1 MAHFWT
7 KTLFL
12 LMISIVMNVP
22 PSAGARNNL
31 RFEHISIEHG
41 LSQNSIR
48 CILQDKK
55 GFLWFGTEGGGLNK
69 YDGYEFILYKPEPDN
84 SLSISHN
91 VILELYEDRSGNI
104 WIGTDGGGL
113 NRFNREK
120 ETFTRYQN
128 DPDDPGS
135 LSHNIVSAI
144 YEDRSGN
151 LWVGTRGGLN
161 RFEPESETFVRYQ
174 NNPAEPFSLSHDSVS
189 YIYEDKAGVLWIGT
203 TGGGLCRGDRAAAR
217 GQEIRDNNPI
227 FIPYTYD
234 PRDPYSLSHNW
245 VSAIFEDSSGNLW
258 IGTEGGGLNR
268 MDRKNSRFTAYRNIR
283 YDPNSLSHD
292 EISAIHEDKSG
303 TLWIGTAGGGLNRFD
318 PENKKFIR
326 YQHDPSDPNSLSHN
340 VIWSLCEDRSGIL
353 WIGTYTGGVN
363 KLDRKSE
370 KFIHYRNDPGNPDS
384 LSHNVVWVIYEDRQ
398 GELWIGTDSGL
409 NRFDRKTQKFF
420 QYRHDADKPY
430 SLSDNEVWSVCED
443 HKGNLWIGT
452 ENGLN
457 RMEREYG
464 MFFHYPKSDSGLTSH
479 RIRVIYEDSR
489 RVLWVGTDKGLNR
502 LNRDT
507 ETFTAYQYSP
517 VDPAGLSSNDI
528 WCIYED
534 HRGILWIGTEN
545 GLNAFDREK
554 EQFVRYQADPD
565 NPDALSHNWVL
576 SIYEDHQKYLWV
588 GTLSGLN
595 QFGRSLQTFRHYREK
610 DGLPNDVI
618 YGILEDDTGRLWMST
633 NRGLSVFDPAAKVFS
648 NYDVRDG
655 LQSNEF
661 NVSAYCKAEDG
672 EMFFGGMN
680 GLNAF
685 YPRMVEKNRFIP
697 PVVITDFQIF
707 NKSVTPS
714 YKGSPLEKCIT
725 ETKHITLSYK
735 QNVFS
740 YEFAAL
746 NYTRPEKNQ
755 YAYIM
760 EGFDEAWNYIGTR
773 RFVTYTNL
781 PPGEYIFRVIG
792 SNNDGVWNKQ
802 GVSVSVTITPPVWK
816 TWWAYLVYIFFG
828 ISVIAWYLRRQ
839 AKKLEQERQ
848 INERL
853 RQVDKLKDAFL
864 ANTSHELRTPLHGII
879 GIAESLMDG
888 AAGIISENMRVNL
901 SMVISSAR
909 RLAALVNDILDFS
922 KLKSHELQLRRKPVS
937 IKVLAEIVLKMTEP
951 LIREKDLILRNDIA
965 ADTPRVDA
973 DEDRLQQILYNLIG
987 NAIKFTKSGS
997 VTVSARVLP
1006 ASQAVQIS
1014 VSDTGIGIPPNE
1026 IGHIFDL
1033 FEQGDRSV
1041 STKYGGTGLGLS
1053 VTKQLVELHGGDIRV
1068 ESEPGKGTA
1077 FFFTLPASNAPE
1089 TAEQLSEE
1097 ITRLK
1102 EDTVV
1107 EVQPLEN
1114 RGTEAEGIFNIL
1126 VVDDEPVNQQVLS
1139 NYLSRHHYTI
1149 RRAMDGEEALRAID
1163 AGEKFDLML
1172 LDIMMP
1178 NLSGYEVCQRVREK
1192 YLPSEL
1198 PVIMLTAKNQ
1208 ISDLVEA
1215 FSAGANDYLAKP
1227 FSKSELLAR
1236 IKTHLNLLKINTAY
1250 SRFFPQNY
1258 LRFLEKESVVEVHL
1272 GDHISKEM
1280 AVMFSDIRSFTSLS
1294 EKMSP
1299 RENFDFI
1306 NAYFRQIS
1314 PVIRNHKG
1322 FIVKYLG
1329 DGMMAAFPD
1338 GPEDAIR
1345 AGIDKLKQ
1353 VAFYN
1358 KESRKKGFLPVQIG
1372 IGVHIGYMMVGII
1385 GEAARMQGDA
1395 FSDNVNLASRLEGL
1409 TKFYGVSFVISEEVF
1424 KSLANPDEF
1433 YIRFLDRVQ
1442 VKGRENPVSVFEICD
1457 GDPEEVIALKMKT
1470 KLEFAE
1476 GQSCYFAGDF
1486 SKSAECFRKV
1496 LRVHPGDTAVKLY
1509 LDRSE
1514 QFMSRGAPKGWQGIE
1529 RRAEK

>member
-1 MAHFWT
+1 
-7 KTLFL
+7 
-12 LMISIVMNVP
+12 MISISINVLP
-22 PSAGARNNL
+22 CAGARNDL
-31 RFEHISIEHG
+31 RFEHISIEQG
-41 LSQNSIR
+41 LSQNSAR

-55 GFLWFGTEGGGLNK
+55 GFLWFGTDGGGLNK
-69 YDGYEFILYKPEPDN
+69 YDGYEFTLYKTDPENPF
-84 SLSISHN
+84 SLSYN
-91 VILELYEDRSGNI
+91 VILELYEDRSGDI

-128 DPDDPGS
+128 VPGDPGS

-161 RFEPESETFVRYQ
+161 RFEPETETFVRYQ
-174 NNPAEPFSLSHDSVS
+174 NDPEKPFSLSHDSVS
-189 YIYEDKAGVLWIGT
+189 CIYEDKAGVLWVGT
-203 TGGGLCRGDRAAAR
+203 TGGGLCRADRAAAT

-227 FIPYTYD
+227 FIPYKYD
-234 PRDPYSLSHNW
+234 PRDPYSLSHDW
-245 VSAIFEDSSGNLW
+245 VSFIYEDSSGNLW
-258 IGTEGGGLNR
+258 IGTEGGGLNL
-268 MDRKNSRFTAYRNIR
+268 MNRKNNRFAAYRNIR

-292 EISAIHEDKSG
+292 EISVIHEDKSG
-303 TLWIGTAGGGLNRFD
+303 ILWIGTAGGGLCRFD
-318 PENKKFIR
+318 PENRKFIR
-326 YQHDPSDPNSLSHN
+326 YQHDPSDPHSLSHN

-384 LSHNVVWVIYEDRQ
+384 LSHNVVWSIYEDRQ

-409 NRFDRKTQKFF
+409 NRFDRRGKKFV
-420 QYRHDADKPY
+420 QYRHDPDKPY

-443 HKGNLWIGT
+443 HKGNLWVGT

-464 MFFHYPKSDSGLTSH
+464 MFFHYSKADRALSSD
-479 RIRVIYEDSR
+479 RIRVIYEDR
-489 RVLWVGTDKGLNR
+489 HGVLWVGTDKGLNR
-502 LNRDT
+502 LNRET
-507 ETFTAYQYSP
+507 ETFTAYHYSP
-517 VDPAGLSSNDI
+517 VDPAGLSSDDI

-534 HRGILWIGTEN
+534 HRGILWIGTEA

-554 EQFVRYQADPD
+554 EQFVRYQA
-565 NPDALSHNWVL
+565 NPGNLESLSHNWVL
-576 SIYEDHQKYLWV
+576 SIYEDHKKYLWA

-595 QFGRSLQTFRHYREK
+595 RFDRPLQTFRHYREK

-618 YGILEDDTGRLWMST
+618 YGILEDDTGHLWMST
-633 NRGLSVFDPAAKVFS
+633 NRGLSAFDPAAKVFS

-661 NVSAYCKAEDG
+661 NVGAYCKTKDG
-672 EMFFGGMN
+672 EMFFGGVN
-680 GLNAF
+680 GFNGF
-685 YPRMVEKNRFIP
+685 YPHMVEKNDFIP

-725 ETKHITLSYK
+725 EADHITLSYK

-746 NYTRPEKNQ
+746 NYTRTEKNQ
-755 YAYIM
+755 YAYMM
-760 EGFDEAWNYIGTR
+760 EGFDQAWNYIGTR
-773 RFVTYTNL
+773 RFATYTNL
-781 PPGEYIFRVIG
+781 PPGEYVFKVIG

-802 GVSVSVTITPPVWK
+802 GASVSVTITPPVWK
-816 TWWAYLVYIFFG
+816 TWWAYLVYIFLG

-839 AKKLEQERQ
+839 AKKLERERL

-888 AAGIISENMRVNL
+888 AAGMLSENMRVNL

-922 KLKSHELQLRRKPVS
+922 KLKTHELHLRKKPVS
-937 IKVLAEIVLKMTEP
+937 IKVLADIVLKMTEP
-951 LIREKDLILRNDIA
+951 LIREKDLVLRNDIGA
-965 ADTPRVDA
+965 EIPLVEA
-973 DEDRLQQILYNLIG
+973 DEDRLQQILFNLIG

-997 VTVSARVLP
+997 VTVSASVSPDDSRS
-1006 ASQAVQIS
+1006 SQAVQIS
-1014 VSDTGIGIPPNE
+1014 VSDTGIGIPQN
-1026 IGHIFDL
+1026 GMASIFDL
-1033 FEQGDRSV
+1033 FEQGDASV
-1041 STKYGGTGLGLS
+1041 SRKYGGTGLGLS
-1053 VTKQLVELHGGDIRV
+1053 VTKQLVELHGGEIRI
-1068 ESEPGKGTA
+1068 ESEQGKGSV
-1077 FFFTLPASNAPE
+1077 FSFTLPASDALPE
-1089 TAEQLSEE
+1089 TAEGLSEE
-1097 ITRLK
+1097 ITRFK
-1102 EDTVV
+1102 EDTIVD
-1107 EVQPLEN
+1107 VQPLED
-1114 RGTEAEGIFNIL
+1114 RGAETQGGFNIL

-1139 NYLSRHHYTI
+1139 NYLSLHLYTI
-1149 RRAMDGEEALRAID
+1149 RKAMDGEEALRAID

-1178 NLSGYEVCQRVREK
+1178 NISGYEVCQRVREK

-1306 NAYFRQIS
+1306 NAYFRQVS

-1338 GPEDAIR
+1338 SPEDAVR

-1353 VAFYN
+1353 VALYN
-1358 KESRKKGFLPVQIG
+1358 KESRKKGFLPIQIG
-1372 IGVHIGYMMVGII
+1372 IGVHIGHMMVGIV

-1409 TKFYGVSFVISEEVF
+1409 TKFYGVSFIISEEVF
-1424 KSLANPDEF
+1424 RSLPDPEEF
-1433 YIRFLDRVQ
+1433 HIRFLDRVQ

-1457 GDPEEVIALKMKT
+1457 GEPENLIALKMKT
-1470 KLEFAE
+1470 KPEFAE
-1476 GQSCYFAGDF
+1476 GQSYYFAGEF
-1486 SKSAECFRKV
+1486 SNSADCFRKV
-1496 LRVHPGDTAVKLY
+1496 LQIHPGDTAAKLY

-1514 QFMSRGAPKGWQGIE
+1514 QFMARGAPEGWRGVE